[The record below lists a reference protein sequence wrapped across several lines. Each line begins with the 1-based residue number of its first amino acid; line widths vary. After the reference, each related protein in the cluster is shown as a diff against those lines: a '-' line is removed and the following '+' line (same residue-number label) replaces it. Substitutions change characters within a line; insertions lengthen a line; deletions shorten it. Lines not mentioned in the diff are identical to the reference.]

1 MCGNAG
7 SSGVDGLWLVP
18 YTDDDQAHRFRHLI
32 GRLAAAHGEAWV
44 HEQVAQALSE
54 DHHAADAH
62 DEDAPLSAV
71 GSGD

>member
-44 HEQVAQALSE
+44 HEQVAQALSA
-54 DHHAADAH
+54 DHHAAHAH
-62 DEDAPLSAV
+62 DEEAPLSAV
-71 GSGD
+71 GSAD